1 MKKLVLLLTLTISAL
16 ALSCNNPQKTTMKQQ
31 GPFYHVVFFWM
42 NNPENQKEQ
51 QQLLSELERF
61 MEHIPQPISK
71 HIGKPAGTPREVVD
85 NSYQFSLVL
94 NFESKESQ
102 DAYQTDPVHLEF
114 IDRAQHLWK
123 KVQVYD
129 SYAAKE

>member
-1 MKKLVLLLTLTISAL
+1 MKKILLTLGIIAL
-16 ALSCNNPQKTTMKQQ
+16 TLSCNTPQNTTMNTPQ
-31 GPFYHVVFFWM
+31 GPFYHIVFFWM
-42 NNPENQKEQ
+42 NHPDSLEEQ
-51 QQLLSELERF
+51 QQLRSELERF
-61 MEHIPQPISK
+61 MDKIPQPISK
-71 HIGKPAGTPREVVD
+71 HIGTPAGTPREVVD

-102 DAYQTDPVHLEF
+102 DAYQIDPIHLEF

-129 SYAAKE
+129 SYATKE

>member
-1 MKKLVLLLTLTISAL
+1 MKNFLIILGICAILIFYTNIK
-16 ALSCNNPQKTTMKQQ
+16 NNTMNNTQ

-42 NNPENQKEQ
+42 NNPDSTQEQ
-51 QQLLSELERF
+51 EQLLSELELF
-61 MEHIPQPISK
+61 MDKIPQPLSK

-85 NSYQFSLVL
+85 NTYQFSLVL

-102 DAYQTDPVHLEF
+102 DEYQTDPIHLEF

-129 SYAAKE
+129 SYIATE

>member
-1 MKKLVLLLTLTISAL
+1 MKNFLIILGICAILIFYTNIK
-16 ALSCNNPQKTTMKQQ
+16 NNTMNNTQ

-42 NNPENQKEQ
+42 NNPDSTQEQ
-51 QQLLSELERF
+51 EQLLSELERF
-61 MEHIPQPISK
+61 MDKIPQPLSK

-85 NSYQFSLVL
+85 NTYQFSLVL

-102 DAYQTDPVHLEF
+102 DEYQTDPIHLEF

-129 SYAAKE
+129 SYIATE

>member
-1 MKKLVLLLTLTISAL
+1 MKRLILTLGISAL
-16 ALSCNNPQKTTMKQQ
+16 LISCSNSKTTTMNNTQ

-42 NNPENQKEQ
+42 NHPENTQEQ
-51 QQLLSELERF
+51 EQLLSELERF
-61 MEHIPQPISK
+61 MDRIPQPISK

-85 NSYQFSLVL
+85 NTYQFSLVL

-102 DAYQTDPVHLEF
+102 DEYQTDPIHLEF

-129 SYAAKE
+129 SYSTTE

>member
-1 MKKLVLLLTLTISAL
+1 MKKLLLTLGISAIL
-16 ALSCNNPQKTTMKQQ
+16 LSCANSQNNTMNNIQ

-42 NNPENQKEQ
+42 NNPDSAQEQ
-51 QQLLSELERF
+51 EQLLSELERF
-61 MEHIPQPISK
+61 MDKIPQPISK

-85 NSYQFSLVL
+85 NTYQFSLVL

-102 DAYQTDPVHLEF
+102 DEYQTDPIHLEF

-129 SYAAKE
+129 SYIATE

>member
-1 MKKLVLLLTLTISAL
+1 MKKLLLTLGISAIL
-16 ALSCNNPQKTTMKQQ
+16 LSCANSQNNTMNNIQ

-42 NNPENQKEQ
+42 NNPDSTQEQ
-51 QQLLSELERF
+51 EQLLSELERF
-61 MEHIPQPISK
+61 MDKIPQPISK

-85 NSYQFSLVL
+85 NTYQFSLVL

-102 DAYQTDPVHLEF
+102 DEYQTDPIHLEF

-129 SYAAKE
+129 SYIATE

>member
-1 MKKLVLLLTLTISAL
+1 MKKNLLILGISTII
-16 ALSCNNPQKTTMKQQ
+16 LSCNNSQNNTMNKQQ

-42 NNPENQKEQ
+42 NNPENTEQQ

-71 HIGKPAGTPREVVD
+71 HIGKPAGTPRDVVD
-85 NSYQFSLVL
+85 NTYQFSLVL
-94 NFESKESQ
+94 NFESKEIQ
-102 DAYQTDPVHLEF
+102 DEYQTDPIHLEF
-114 IDRAQHLWK
+114 IERAQHLWK

-129 SYAAKE
+129 SFSTNK